1 MTARKGAGP
10 ESAATD
16 LEARET
22 VGIDNAAVSKASPQN
37 SQAAPSATRPVAAI
51 VVGERHRRD
60 MGDIDALARS
70 MAELGLLHPIVVR
83 PDGTLIAGERRLR
96 AAQQLGWHEI
106 PATVVDLAAAV
117 RGEFAEN
124 AMRKDFTLSE
134 SVAIK
139 RALEPLERAAA
150 QKRMRAGRPS
160 GNFPKGRALDNV
172 AKVVG
177 KDRKTIERA
186 EAIVAAAEAEPAKFG
201 KLLADMDRTGRV
213 NGVYRRLENARQAE
227 RIRSEPPP
235 LPGNGPYRVIV
246 ADPPWPYELARNDPS
261 TRGVHPYPTMHIDEV
276 CTLPVATLAGDDC
289 VLWLWVPS
297 MLLANGT
304 GARVVEAWGFS
315 PRTILTWAKNKM
327 DNGTWLRG
335 QTEHAIMAVRGKPV
349 VTLTNQTTL
358 LHAPM
363 REHSQKPVEFYDFV
377 ESLCPAPRYADLFSR
392 YRHNERWD
400 CHGDEAPPHP
410 LDIPPSLRR
419 AAP

>member
-1 MTARKGAGP
+1 
-10 ESAATD
+10 
-16 LEARET
+16 
-22 VGIDNAAVSKASPQN
+22 V
-37 SQAAPSATRPVAAI
+37 
-51 VVGERHRRD
+51 
-60 MGDIDALARS
+60 
-70 MAELGLLHPIVVR
+70 
-83 PDGTLIAGERRLR
+83 
-96 AAQQLGWHEI
+96 
-106 PATVVDLAAAV
+106 TVVDLAAAV

-124 AMRKDFTLSE
+124 AIRKDFTLSE

-139 RALEPLERAAA
+139 RALEPLEKVAAK
-150 QKRMRAGRPS
+150 QRMLAGKPS
-160 GNFPKGRALDNV
+160 GKLPKGRAADKA
-172 AKVVG
+172 AKATG
-177 KDRKTIERA
+177 MARRTLEKA
-186 EAIVAAAEAEPAKFG
+186 EAVVNAAETEPAKFG

-276 CTLPVATLAGDDC
+276 CALPAATLAGDDC

-327 DNGTWLRG
+327 GNGTWLRG

-363 REHSQKPVEFYDFV
+363 RKHSQKPVEFYDLV
-377 ESLCPAPRYADLFSR
+377 ESLCSAPRYADLFSR
-392 YRHNERWD
+392 YRHNDKWD